1 MKTKSVIVMIA
12 VLTCAIVSAG
22 CSTPNTN
29 TSSVLSKNSS
39 SAVSSSTSSSKE
51 STPKSTSSDTS
62 SIKEES
68 SQAESKAKETKSITL
83 GEKVLVTTGS
93 GKFYV
98 TFDKLKRDSDDNTT
112 ALLDCTIN
120 NIDFKDKYN
129 DTFYLENYMNVT
141 DEKNFVVKTAG
152 SGNDDGNYL
161 MWTEVPKGTNA
172 RIVVPYNI
180 QKTNTSLTFKINE
193 QYVLKANIE

>member
-1 MKTKSVIVMIA
+1 MKTKSVIAIIT
-12 VLTCAIVSAG
+12 VLTFAIVFAG

-39 SAVSSSTSSSKE
+39 SAVLSSASSSKE
-51 STPKSTSSDTS
+51 STPESTSSDTS

-83 GEKVLVTTGS
+83 GEKVLVTTDS

-98 TFDKLKRDSDDNTT
+98 TFDKLKHDSDDNTT

-129 DTFYLENYMNVT
+129 ETFYLEQYMTVT

-152 SGNDDGNYL
+152 AGGNDGNYL
-161 MWTEVPKGTNA
+161 LWTEVPKGTNA

-193 QYVLKANIE
+193 QYILKANIK